1 MWTEMAIVHYIVL
14 GDAAIL
20 LVPMLGLWS
29 ILLNSHSWIKAGM
42 KNSFT
47 PTEDQ
52 RTTNIFH
59 ESYEISKY
67 EMLKE
72 NQTRPYNKNIQTNQ
86 QM

>member
-1 MWTEMAIVHYIVL
+1 
-14 GDAAIL
+14 
-20 LVPMLGLWS
+20 
-29 ILLNSHSWIKAGM
+29 M